1 MGKGFYIASFLSLS
15 VLLSACSRDDAEG
28 RTVSHLPPGVYYGDG
43 TESLTNL
50 PPDAVLLRV
59 NGFPFTR
66 HDFEIDQ
73 AVYGKMMA
81 FLKDGK
87 MDDGANDIRR
97 LQAVRAPKVLNTVLR
112 RELLNQEARKRGVK
126 ASKAAMSA
134 RRKELEN
141 VLANNPITNN
151 VISIEELAKRMG
163 TECGQYFLSNLEK
176 DAENLELSW
185 LEGGAQLKA
194 SDEEIAA
201 GSNRVAKANELTA
214 STNAVLMAR
223 LQKALERV
231 KAGEDFAKVGSELS
245 MIEKRE
251 SEEWGTYSADDFE
264 STDYPEIGAFLEKN
278 PKPGTVAGPFQ
289 CDDGV
294 SIVKVLS
301 VVKGGDDT
309 GVGVASDSTRF
320 KLARI
325 SVETFEKHKM
335 FSREEIRKILEDS
348 KRKKFESVFGAK
360 LFAAAVIE
368 FPSGTNLFA
377 VASSSAH
384 PDGAPNAKPDLKE
397 ATKTNNNKNE
407 NGGNNVK

>member
-50 PPDAVLLRV
+50 PSEAVLLRV

-73 AVYGKMMA
+73 AVYGKTMA

-87 MDDGANDIRR
+87 MNDGASDIRR
-97 LQAVRAPKVLNTVLR
+97 LQAMRAPNVLNSVLR
-112 RELLNQEARKRGVK
+112 RELLNQEARRRGVK
-126 ASKAAMSA
+126 ASKAAMSV
-134 RRKELEN
+134 RRKELEY
-141 VLANNPITNN
+141 VLANNPATNN
-151 VISIEELAKRMG
+151 VISVEELARRMG
-163 TECGQYFLSNLEK
+163 SECGQYFLSKLEK

-185 LEGGAQLKA
+185 LEGGEQLKA

-201 GSNRVAKANELTA
+201 GSNRVAKANELTS

-223 LQKALERV
+223 LQKALDRV
-231 KAGEDFAKVGSELS
+231 KAGEDFAKVGYELS
-245 MIEKRE
+245 MFQQRE
-251 SEEWGTYSADDFE
+251 AEEWGTFSVSDFE
-264 STDYPEIGAFLEKN
+264 STDYPEIGDFLEKN

-301 VVKGGDDT
+301 VAKGGDDT
-309 GVGVASDSTRF
+309 GVGVADDSMRF
-320 KLARI
+320 RLARI
-325 SVETFEKHKM
+325 SVETFEKHKL
-335 FSREEIRKILEDS
+335 FSSDEIRKIIEDA
-348 KRKKFESVFGAK
+348 KRKKFEAVFGAK
-360 LFAAAVIE
+360 LFSAAVIE

-377 VASSSAH
+377 VASSAAR
-384 PDGAPNAKPDLKE
+384 PDDASNVKPDLK
-397 ATKTNNNKNE
+397 KKNRITNKG